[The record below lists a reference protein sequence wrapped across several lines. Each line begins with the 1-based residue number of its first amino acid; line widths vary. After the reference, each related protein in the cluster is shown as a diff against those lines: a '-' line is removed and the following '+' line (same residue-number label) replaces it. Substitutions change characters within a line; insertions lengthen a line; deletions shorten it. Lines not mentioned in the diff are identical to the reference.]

1 MAIVVVVVVVVDPFL
16 GFAYIASKWAGRVS
30 VFFPFSSFFGSCSFF
45 LFASFLSPTFVEQTN
60 IAGPIKAQIMEPTH
74 LAPDG
79 GEPKADTEDV
89 DTDGGASRRQES

>member
-1 MAIVVVVVVVVDPFL
+1 MVE
-16 GFAYIASKWAGRVS
+16 YS
-30 VFFPFSSFFGSCSFF
+30 
-45 LFASFLSPTFVEQTN
+45 FVEQTN

-89 DTDGGASRRQES
+89 DTDGGASRRQESWGGGNTGRLEDNFWNGWKMIKKG